1 MRVVVVALGRPQAM
15 GERECIRTWQLV
27 LAAAG
32 HEVMVVR
39 LLSDTGW
46 RPPSLRHLCAVS
58 TGAVVPET
66 LRWSPRTAAAAI
78 RPFAPDAVVALT
90 ARAHHPDIVAASP
103 RYVLNL
109 VDVMSTSYRDRG
121 RTMTGLRSAGY
132 RGLARA
138 HARFERH
145 LDPTR
150 TVLVGYAEAE
160 ALGGTWVPLVR
171 QAPER
176 PERPAR
182 PVDVVFFGN
191 LAYPPN
197 IEAVTKLAEL
207 WPAIVRSRP
216 ATTVRIAGARP
227 APLVRELVARH
238 GWELV
243 ADFEHLHD
251 VLDGAGVAVVPLVHA
266 SGIQTKVLDAADH
279 GVCQLLMPAAARG
292 LHPSAPFPI
301 AAPGRPFG
309 EELLRLLDDSE
320 ARRRAARSGRAYVE
334 RWHRPQ
340 RWVDT
345 VDTMLSR

>member
-15 GERECIRTWQLV
+15 GERECIRTWELV

-39 LLSDTGW
+39 LLTDGL
-46 RPPSLRHLCAVS
+46 RPPSLGQLGAVA

-66 LRWSPRTAAAAI
+66 LRWSPRTVAATI
-78 RPFAPDAVVALT
+78 GSFAPDAVVALT
-90 ARAHHPDIVAASP
+90 ARAHHPDIAAASP

-109 VDVMSTSYRDRG
+109 VDVMSTSYRDRA

-150 TVLVGYAEAE
+150 TVLVGYGEAE
-160 ALGGTWVPLVR
+160 ALGATWVPLVR
-171 QAPER
+171 QAPEK
-176 PERPAR
+176 PDRPAR

-216 ATTVRIAGARP
+216 ATTARLAGARP
-227 APLVRELVARH
+227 APIVRDLAARN

-243 ADFEHLHD
+243 ADFEHLND
-251 VLDGAGVAVVPLVHA
+251 VLDGARVAVVPLLHA

-279 GVCQLLMPAAARG
+279 GVCQLLMPAAGRG

-301 AAPGRPFG
+301 AAPGTPFVDH
-309 EELLRLLDDSE
+309 LLSLLDDPGSC
-320 ARRRAARSGRAYVE
+320 RDAASAGRAYIE
-334 RWHRPQ
+334 RWHRPE

-345 VDTMLSR
+345 VDAMLSR